1 MVISAKNDHQETDFY
16 CFLLELKHENVQG
29 TEAGM
34 TLDIDRE
41 MEESETDLC

>member
-16 CFLLELKHENVQG
+16 CFLLELKHENVG